1 MRRSRRPSRPAR
13 NARNAGRESSS
24 SAPVG
29 TGPSSR
35 ARESP
40 TASTAPTSARTERR
54 KRDRRFW
61 TNRAPSAA
69 SRWSSVAGDTDSS
82 SPAPTTR
89 AARVRRVSPAAR
101 RAVRARRPRSSL
113 PGFWVYSRRRLA
125 KARRVSTPGANPLSW
140 QGQNPAEE
148 EQGGK
153 SHVAQVT
160 LKQLLEAGVHFGHQ
174 PSRWNPKMKT
184 YIFTAR
190 NGIHIIDLQKTVR
203 LLDDAWEFTRSVAAS
218 GRPVLFVGT
227 KKQAQETIQ
236 TEAARCGMYFVN
248 RRWMG
253 GMLTN
258 FSTVKKRIERLQELR
273 KMQQEG
279 QFEQMAK
286 KEAKRLQDELDRLM
300 FHFDG
305 IADMKRLPG
314 ALYVVDPRKE
324 HIAVTEANRLKI
336 PVVAI
341 TDSNCDPDL
350 ITYVIP
356 GNDDAIRAVKLLTG
370 KIADACQEGRQ
381 EAAARG
387 EILPEVEEREFLE
400 TPRYEEI
407 EEYLEDEEDYL
418 PTVSEEEF
426 IGRGVNDEE
435 AR

>member
-1 MRRSRRPSRPAR
+1 MRA
-13 NARNAGRESSS
+13 
-24 SAPVG
+24 
-29 TGPSSR
+29 
-35 ARESP
+35 
-40 TASTAPTSARTERR
+40 
-54 KRDRRFW
+54 
-61 TNRAPSAA
+61 
-69 SRWSSVAGDTDSS
+69 
-82 SPAPTTR
+82 
-89 AARVRRVSPAAR
+89 
-101 RAVRARRPRSSL
+101 
-113 PGFWVYSRRRLA
+113 
-125 KARRVSTPGANPLSW
+125 
-140 QGQNPAEE
+140 
-148 EQGGK
+148 
-153 SHVAQVT
+153 
-160 LKQLLEAGVHFGHQ
+160 
-174 PSRWNPKMKT
+174 

-203 LLDDAWEFTRSVAAS
+203 LLDEAWDFTRSVAAS

-227 KKQAQETIQ
+227 KK
-236 TEAARCGMYFVN
+236 EAPGSHPAKDAPRPGMYFVN

-279 QFEQMAK
+279 QFEQMSK
-286 KEAKRLQDELDRLM
+286 KEAKRLTDELDRLM

-314 ALYVVDPRKE
+314 AIYVVDPRKE

-381 EAAARG
+381 EAQARG

-426 IGRGVNDEE
+426 IGRTVDDEE